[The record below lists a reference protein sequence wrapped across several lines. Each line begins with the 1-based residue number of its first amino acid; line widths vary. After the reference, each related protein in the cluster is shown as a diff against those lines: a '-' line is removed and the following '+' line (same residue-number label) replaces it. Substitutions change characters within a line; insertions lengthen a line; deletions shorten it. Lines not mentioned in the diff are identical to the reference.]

1 MWRNLQLFSRITL
14 SLFFNARF
22 TTLIREP
29 ILVSSIAEAKINTW
43 NDRQVNVDLFPTA
56 VLIRPLKI
64 G

>member
-1 MWRNLQLFSRITL
+1 MWRNLHLFSRITL

-43 NDRQVNVDLFPTA
+43 NDRQVNVDLFPTG